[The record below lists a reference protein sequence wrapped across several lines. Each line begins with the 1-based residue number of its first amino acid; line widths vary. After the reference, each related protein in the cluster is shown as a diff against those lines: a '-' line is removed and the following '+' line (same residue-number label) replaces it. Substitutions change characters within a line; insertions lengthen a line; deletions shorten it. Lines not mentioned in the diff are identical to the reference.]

1 MGKLITASI
10 DVMKIDKSRLITG
23 KKGTYLNLTIWVN
36 DKDDKFGNDVSL
48 EQRTEKGQ
56 DKIYLGNGKTYKSK
70 TETPPQAKDE
80 FQKSGKITTGP
91 MSDVNQLPGANDDSE
106 NLPF

>member
-10 DVMKIDKSRLITG
+10 DVTKINKSMLITG

-36 DKDDKFGNDVSL
+36 DEPDQFGNDVSF

-56 DKIYLGNGKTYKSK
+56 PKIYLGNGKTYKPQSQHQSSVQN
-70 TETPPQAKDE
+70 EPPENDP
-80 FQKSGKITTGP
+80 FDDGKNI
-91 MSDVNQLPGANDDSE
+91 
-106 NLPF
+106 LPF